1 MSALPA
7 KAGYVVNL
15 AEVGGN
21 VVATGS
27 GSINSN
33 ELSGSFPSVG
43 IDEIIPSS
51 GVILID
57 EPVADEFLIPATG
70 PGSFGPGGPTIA
82 DSASG
87 DIVGISGGAAAVIVP
102 LGYISGSAL
111 SSTATWDDTT
121 FSKLGVTPGTYV
133 WQLGN
138 GNDDNFFTLNI
149 DPTGVVAEP
158 STWAMMLLGFAG
170 LGWAGYRGRAA
181 SRATGEP
188 S

>member
-1 MSALPA
+1 M
-7 KAGYVVNL
+7 
-15 AEVGGN
+15 
-21 VVATGS
+21 VATGS

-33 ELSGSFPSVG
+33 DLSGSFSGVG
-43 IDEIIPSS
+43 IAEIISS
-51 GVILID
+51 WGVILS
-57 EPVADEFLIPATG
+57 ASLWRTSCSIPATG

-102 LGYISGSAL
+102 LGYVSGRAL

-149 DPTGVVAEP
+149 GPTGVVPEP